1 MFLYLMGIYPIM
13 YFLLYLYMDV
23 HLYLSVMDVY
33 LYLSV
38 YLVCWENK
46 ELGSGVNGKGVVI
59 LFVVL
64 WVRRVWLLRR
74 LSTQPQALFI
84 DCWFC
89 LWALLPPLHQF
100 TISPNVVLQ
109 KVINHSSASIVNVN
123 LRKKQNNSL
132 SQYLFNY
139 VRSILVCWYIC

>member
-64 WVRRVWLLRR
+64 
-74 LSTQPQALFI
+74 
-84 DCWFC
+84 
-89 LWALLPPLHQF
+89 
-100 TISPNVVLQ
+100 
-109 KVINHSSASIVNVN
+109 
-123 LRKKQNNSL
+123 
-132 SQYLFNY
+132 
-139 VRSILVCWYIC
+139 